1 MVQLHLR
8 DETEANV
15 IDVKVAHQRRRQTQE
30 PHECASRRKPVLRGA
45 SLSSA
50 GAQPDVLRP
59 EALHFLRA
67 QTDGLE

>member
-8 DETEANV
+8 DETEANMV
-15 IDVKVAHQRRRQTQE
+15 DVKVAHQRRHQTQE
-30 PHECASRRKPVLRGA
+30 PHGCASRRKPVLRGA

-50 GAQPDVLRP
+50 AAQPDVLRP